1 MIASLLRWLAAR
13 IRRQVGLALV
23 AAVPTLGFGWL
34 FWHEIAAPHPGEY
47 LLRRGEMTAGNFLRR
62 HGRPAAPRPDLVF
75 LGVDDA
81 TMKLDGLW
89 PDEIEG
95 SPALRLISAS
105 KGFADWSR
113 EIHALVLDRLASAG
127 ARLVVFDM
135 AFPNPFTGDA
145 AFRTALD
152 RHRDRVVVGASFVPR
167 QIVIDN
173 RTINAGNDDAWQ
185 GPAPTLFD
193 DPAHDPRVGYVNYK
207 HDVDGAIRTL
217 LFRTTPSGYNDRRP
231 LPGEPTYES
240 ETARAL
246 RQLGRGDLVPADPEP
261 QMFRYTDLAHG
272 VDYPP
277 HALWEIFSDALW
289 KSNYGDGAF
298 FQDKIVIVGA
308 SAPILHDMQPTP
320 FGDFPGPDLQLQ
332 ALGAALN
339 RDYLTLT
346 SIWTDFALILGAGVL
361 AWAVGVVMRP
371 PLARLG
377 TLAAVSVGGVG
388 VLQWLYN
395 HGGLM
400 PLAFAPLLIFNVG
413 GLAGLV
419 GEYAVE
425 RAEKARVRGV
435 LDRLVSKDIVREL
448 LRDRD
453 RYDQLVRGQRRCV
466 TVLFSDVRG
475 FTTLSEKADDPAAFV
490 AQLNEYLGEMV
501 EVVFR
506 HRGTLDKFIGDAVM
520 AVWGSMHTDGAEAD
534 ARQAV
539 AAALEMR
546 ARLLALNTR
555 WSAEG
560 RMNLSIGI
568 GVNGGEAIVG
578 GLGSEKS
585 KMEITVMGDA
595 VNTASRLEGLTKDYG
610 LDLLVGESVA
620 VMVSETFRLRT
631 VDRVQV
637 KGKTRPTEVMA
648 VLGPLT
654 ETLPMERE
662 EILADYEDAILR
674 YRRRDFAGA
683 ARTLEGCLRVDPADR
698 LAALYLTRCRECLE
712 QNPAEGWEAIRLMAT
727 K

>member
-1 MIASLLRWLAAR
+1 MFAKLFRWLR
-13 IRRQVGLALV
+13 GTIRRPVGLALA
-23 AAVPTLGFGWL
+23 AAVPTLALGSL
-34 FWHEIAAPHPGEY
+34 FWHEITAPHPGEY
-47 LLRRGEMTAGNFLRR
+47 WLRRGEMVAGNFLRR
-62 HGRPAAPRPDLVF
+62 HGRPAALRPDLVF

-89 PDEIEG
+89 PEEIEG

-113 EIHALVLDRLASAG
+113 EIHALTLDRLASAG
-127 ARLVVFDM
+127 ARLVIFDM
-135 AFPNPFTGDA
+135 AFPNPFTGDD
-145 AFRTALD
+145 AFRAALD
-152 RHRDRVVVGASFVPR
+152 RHRDRVVIGASFVPR

-173 RTINAGNDDAWQ
+173 RTVDATNDDAWQ
-185 GPAPTLFD
+185 GPAPTLIA
-193 DPAHDPRVGYVNYK
+193 DPVDDPRVGYVNYK

-217 LFRTTPSGYNDRRP
+217 LFRTTPSGYNGRAP
-231 LPGEPTYES
+231 LSGEPTYDS
-240 ETARAL
+240 EVARAL
-246 RQLGRGDLVPADPEP
+246 QQIGRGDLVPTDPEP
-261 QMFRYTDLAHG
+261 QVFRYTDLARS

-277 HALWEIFSDALW
+277 HSLWEIFSDALW

-298 FQDKIVIVGA
+298 FKDKIVIIGA
-308 SAPILHDMQPTP
+308 AAPILHDVQPTP
-320 FGDFPGPDLQLQ
+320 FGGFPGPDLQLQ

-346 SIWTDFALILGAGVL
+346 SIWTDLALILGAGAL
-361 AWAVGVVMRP
+361 AWVVGVAVRP
-371 PLARLG
+371 PVWRLG
-377 TLAAVSVGGVG
+377 TFALVSAGFVG

-395 HGGLM
+395 GGGLM
-400 PLAFAPLLIFNVG
+400 PLAFAPLLVFNVG
-413 GLAGLV
+413 GLGGLV

-425 RAEKARVRGV
+425 RAEKTRVRGV

-448 LRDRD
+448 LGDRD
-453 RYDQLVRGQRRCV
+453 RYDQIVRGQRRPV

-475 FTTLSEKADDPAAFV
+475 FTTLSEQAADPAAFI

-501 EVVFR
+501 DVVFR

-520 AVWGSMHTDGAEAD
+520 AVWGSMHTEGEGAD
-534 ARQAV
+534 ACQAV
-539 AAALEMR
+539 AAALEMHT
-546 ARLLALNTR
+546 RLAALNAR
-555 WSAEG
+555 WSASG
-560 RMNLSIGI
+560 KMQIAI
-568 GVNGGEAIVG
+568 GVGINFGEVIVG

-620 VMVSETFRLRT
+620 VRVSDSFRLRT

-637 KGKTRPTEVMA
+637 KGKTRPTEVMT
-648 VLGPLT
+648 VVGPLS
-654 ETLPMERE
+654 EMVSLERE
-662 EILADYEDAILR
+662 EALADYEDAILR

-683 ARTLEGCLRVDPADR
+683 ALLLEGCLRVVPEDR
-698 LAALYLTRCRECLE
+698 LSALYLARCQEGLT
-712 QNPAEGWEAIRLMAT
+712 QAPAEGWEAVRLMTT